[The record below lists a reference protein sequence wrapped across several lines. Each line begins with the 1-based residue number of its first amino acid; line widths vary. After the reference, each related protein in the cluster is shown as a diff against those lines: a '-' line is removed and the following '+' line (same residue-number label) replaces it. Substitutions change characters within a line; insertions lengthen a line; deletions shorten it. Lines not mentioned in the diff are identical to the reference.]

1 MRSWR
6 SVGVRAIPATLRG
19 YRASWLGAD
28 ALAGLTLVAV
38 ALPGQ
43 IATARLADLPAVAGL
58 YAFVAGSLA
67 YALLGTNRHLS
78 VGADSTIAPVLAT
91 GVAAVAVAGSAGY
104 SLTMAFTAV
113 GVGAALIAVGALRLG
128 WIADFLSTPVITGI
142 LAGIAVEI
150 VVRQIPA
157 ILGVPGGATTT
168 IGEIR
173 RVAGQVSHAN
183 GWSAGI
189 ALVVLVLIAV
199 TQRIDHR
206 LPGPLAGLI
215 LSIAAVH
222 AFGLA
227 SRHGVTVLGAVPG
240 GLPHVRLPYVSWSQL
255 RRLPGLVLTVTF
267 VCIAQTA
274 ATVRSSASTGRGSAS
289 TGRSSAS
296 TDRGSGA
303 ATPTDFNRDLIGVG
317 AGSVVAGLIGA
328 FAVDA
333 SPPNTAIATASGT
346 RSQLANIMAAVLV
359 LGVALA
365 ATAPLADLPEAMLAA
380 TLVFIASKL
389 FRVGELRTILRFDR
403 LEFALAA
410 VTLLVVAL
418 VGIEQ
423 GVAVAI
429 VLSLAD
435 RTHRAA
441 RPQDAVLGREPGTD
455 HWISCDI
462 GRPTEQL
469 PGILVYL
476 VYAPLWYGNADYF
489 RLRLRHLV
497 EAASSPV
504 RAVIIDADGISDIDF
519 TGLQALRDLTAE
531 LRQRGVSIEIA
542 RASHLVH
549 HNLKHGALLTQL
561 GADHLFASVQ
571 DAVNA
576 VARRPGLS
584 GLIGS
589 GDGPISVSPF
599 PPWRCRG

>member
-1 MRSWR
+1 MRGWR
-6 SVGVRAIPATLRG
+6 SAGVWGRLGAFGFPATLRG

-43 IATARLADLPAVAGL
+43 IATARLADMPAVTGL
-58 YAFVAGSLA
+58 YAFAAGSLA
-67 YALLGTNRHLS
+67 YALLGTNRRLS
-78 VGADSTIAPVLAT
+78 VGADSTIAPLLAT
-91 GVAAVAVAGSAGY
+91 GVAAVAVGSDYG
-104 SLTMAFTAV
+104 LTMAFTALLI
-113 GVGAALIAVGALRLG
+113 GAALVAAGAFRLG
-128 WIADFLSTPVITGI
+128 WIADFLSTPVITGV

-168 IGEIR
+168 LGEIR
-173 RVAGQVSHAN
+173 RLPSQLSHVN
-183 GWSAGI
+183 WWSVGI
-189 ALVVLVLIAV
+189 AVVVLAVIAGA
-199 TQRIDHR
+199 QRIDHR
-206 LPGPLAGLI
+206 LPGALAAMI
-215 LSIAAVH
+215 LSIAAVNVL
-222 AFGLA
+222 GLA
-227 SRHGVTVLGAVPG
+227 SRHGVAVLGAVPG
-240 GLPHVRLPYVSWSQL
+240 GLPHISLPYVSWSQL

-274 ATVRSSASTGRGSAS
+274 ATVRASGPTA
-289 TGRSSAS
+289 
-296 TDRGSGA
+296 
-303 ATPTDFNRDLIGVG
+303 PTDFNRDLIGVG

-328 FAVDA
+328 FPVDA

-359 LGVALA
+359 LGVAVV
-365 ATAPLADLPEAMLAA
+365 ATAPLADLPDAMLAA
-380 TLVFIASKL
+380 TLVFIATKL

-410 VTLLVVAL
+410 VALLAVAL

-435 RTHRAA
+435 RTRRTA
-441 RPQDAVLGREPGTD
+441 RPQDTVLGREPGTD
-455 HWISCDI
+455 HWIPADI
-462 GRPTEQL
+462 GRPTEQV

-489 RLRLRHLV
+489 RLRIRHLV
-497 EAASSPV
+497 DTAPGPV
-504 RAVIIDADGISDIDF
+504 LAVIVDANGISDIDF
-519 TGLQALRDLTAE
+519 TGLQALRGLTAE

-549 HNLKHGALLTQL
+549 HDLKRGALLAQL
-561 GADHLFASVQ
+561 GAGHLFASVQ

-576 VARRPGLS
+576 VARRPGLPVTDRFT
-584 GLIGS
+584 
-589 GDGPISVSPF
+589 GD
-599 PPWRCRG
+599 

>member
-6 SVGVRAIPATLRG
+6 RVGVWGRLGVPATLRG
-19 YRASWLGAD
+19 YRVSWLGAD

-43 IATARLADLPAVAGL
+43 IATARLADMPAVTGL
-58 YAFVAGSLA
+58 YAFAAGSLA
-67 YALLGTNRHLS
+67 YALLGTNRRLS

-91 GVAAVAVAGSAGY
+91 GVAAVAAGSGY
-104 SLTMAFTAV
+104 GLAMAFTALL
-113 GVGAALIAVGALRLG
+113 VGAALIAVGAFRLG

-150 VVRQIPA
+150 AVRQIPA

-173 RVAGQVSHAN
+173 RVAGQVSHVN
-183 GWSAGI
+183 GWSVGI
-189 ALVVLVLIAV
+189 ALVVLAVIAAA
-199 TQRIDHR
+199 QRIDHR

-222 AFGLA
+222 ALGLA
-227 SRHGVTVLGAVPG
+227 SRHGVAVLGAVPG
-240 GLPHVRLPYVSWSQL
+240 GFPHVRVPYVSWSQL

-274 ATVRSSASTGRGSAS
+274 ATVRSSGSTARSS
-289 TGRSSAS
+289 VRSSAV
-296 TDRGSGA
+296 RGSDA
-303 ATPTDFNRDLIGVG
+303 AAPTDFNRDLIGVG
-317 AGSVVAGLIGA
+317 AGSVVAGLAGA

-333 SPPNTAIATASGT
+333 SPPNTAIATASGS
-346 RSQLANIMAAVLV
+346 RSQLANIMAAAGVLV
-359 LGVALA
+359 VALV
-365 ATAPLADLPEAMLAA
+365 ATAPLAVLPEAMLAA
-380 TLVFIASKL
+380 TLVFIATKL

-403 LEFALAA
+403 LEFALATVA
-410 VTLLVVAL
+410 LLAVAL

-435 RTHRAA
+435 RTWRSA
-441 RPQDAVLGREPGTD
+441 RPKDAVLGCETGTD
-455 HWISCDI
+455 HWIPSDI
-462 GRPTEQL
+462 GRPTQQL

-476 VYAPLWYGNADYF
+476 IYAPLWYGNADYF
-489 RLRLRHLV
+489 RLRIRHLV
-497 EAASSPV
+497 DAASSPV
-504 RAVIIDADGISDIDF
+504 RAVIIDANGISDVDY

-531 LRQRGVSIEIA
+531 LRKRDVSIEIA

-549 HNLKHGALLTQL
+549 HNLKHGAFLTQL
-561 GADHLFASVQ
+561 GAGHLFDSVQ

-576 VARRPGLS
+576 VAGRP
-584 GLIGS
+584 
-589 GDGPISVSPF
+589 
-599 PPWRCRG
+599 

>member
-6 SVGVRAIPATLRG
+6 TVGVRGIPATLRG

-43 IATARLADLPAVAGL
+43 IATARLAGMPAVAGL

-67 YALLGTNRHLS
+67 YALLGTNRRLS

-104 SLTMAFTAV
+104 SLAMAVTAV
-113 GVGAALIAVGALRLG
+113 MVGAALIAVGAFRLG

-150 VVRQIPA
+150 AVRQIPA

-183 GWSAGI
+183 GWSVGI
-189 ALVVLVLIAV
+189 AVVVLAVIAAA
-199 TQRIDHR
+199 QRIDHR

-222 AFGLA
+222 ALGLA
-227 SRHGVTVLGAVPG
+227 SRHGVAVLGAVPG

-274 ATVRSSASTGRGSAS
+274 ATVRSSGSAARASAS
-289 TGRSSAS
+289 TVRAS
-296 TDRGSGA
+296 GTA
-303 ATPTDFNRDLIGVG
+303 APTDFNRDLIGVG

-359 LGVALA
+359 LGVAVV

-380 TLVFIASKL
+380 TLVFIATKL

-435 RTHRAA
+435 RTHRTA

-455 HWISCDI
+455 HWIPCDI
-462 GRPTEQL
+462 GRPTQQL

-489 RLRLRHLV
+489 RLRIRHLV

-576 VARRPGLS
+576 VARRP
-584 GLIGS
+584 
-589 GDGPISVSPF
+589 
-599 PPWRCRG
+599 